1 MPPDAPISRDRDYSL
16 IQARSDDL
24 LLANANLAKPIP
36 TELVYGHTVF
46 DAAQTLGAMR
56 SHPPVFS
63 AVLQENWR
71 DNQPRACCNAQHK
84 YD

>member
-16 IQARSDDL
+16 FQARSDDL
-24 LLANANLAKPIP
+24 ILVNTNLAKPIP
-36 TELVYGHTVF
+36 DELVYGDAVL
-46 DAAQTLGAMR
+46 DAAQTLAAML
-56 SHPPVFS
+56 SHGPVFS

-71 DNQPRACCNAQHK
+71 DNQPRACCSAQQT